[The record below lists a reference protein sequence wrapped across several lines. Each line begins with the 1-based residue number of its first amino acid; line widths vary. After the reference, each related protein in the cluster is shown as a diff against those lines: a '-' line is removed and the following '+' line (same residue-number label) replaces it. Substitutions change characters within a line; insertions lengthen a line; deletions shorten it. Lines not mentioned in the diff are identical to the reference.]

1 MGSSP
6 IWSMTACILSLITGG
21 EDHGEFAGYRYG
33 KDGTEHWKVAEAGRI
48 VSKGSAGYFEAVNF
62 SVSMEENPSDKIQ
75 ICTVFCRIISLNL
88 VSIYL
93 SDYSITNLHGL
104 IQECLIFCTKNKAS
118 RLLFSVGSAHTRPL
132 E

>member
-48 VSKGSAGYFEAVNF
+48 VSKGSAGYFRICHTAGH
-62 SVSMEENPSDKIQ
+62 IQ
-75 ICTVFCRIISLNL
+75 VAAGRGAADHRQSGGACSSPAGAR
-88 VSIYL
+88 
-93 SDYSITNLHGL
+93 G
-104 IQECLIFCTKNKAS
+104 
-118 RLLFSVGSAHTRPL
+118 
-132 E
+132 